1 MFDLT
6 PFRKM
11 SEDLFEQMAK
21 SFNEVFEQNS
31 GISPLSPGL
40 YSFKTDVMEKEDAYY
55 VVAELPGFT
64 KDDITIEVEDNRLI
78 IRAKRDEVAEEKDD
92 KNKFIRKERRYGE
105 FVRQFYVDDI
115 DESGI
120 KAKLENGILKLEI
133 PKLQPSKPKRRTID
147 IE

>member
-11 SEDLFEQMAK
+11 SEDLFEQIAK
-21 SFNEVFEQNS
+21 SFNEAFEQTS
-31 GISPLSPGL
+31 SISPLSPSVH
-40 YSFKTDVMEKEDAYY
+40 SFRTDVMEKEDAYY

-78 IRAKRDEVAEEKDD
+78 IRAKRDEVTEERDD
-92 KNKFIRKERRYGE
+92 TNKYIRKERRYGE

-115 DESGI
+115 DENGI
-120 KAKLENGILKLEI
+120 KAKLDNGILKLEI
-133 PKLQPSKPKRRTID
+133 PKLQPSKPKRRTIE